1 MNILSIQSWVAY
13 GHVGN
18 AAAIF
23 PMQRLGAE
31 VWAVNTVQFSN
42 HTGYGAWRGMV
53 LPPSHIRDLVVGIEE
68 RGVLPGCD
76 ALLSGYLGD
85 PDVAEAVLDARMRVR
100 QANPAALYCADPVI
114 GDDGTGI
121 YVRPGV
127 AELIRDRIVPAA
139 DILTPNLFELKYLTG
154 LPCDSLDEVKAAV
167 ASLQARGPRRVLVTS
182 LRTHDTPADHL
193 DLLRAPLLPL
203 AVNGAGDAVAA
214 LFLVHCLT
222 TGSAAA
228 ALGAAGSSIFGVLRR
243 TAELGQREIA
253 LIAGQEELV
262 APSMSLVPIPV

>member
-1 MNILSIQSWVAY
+1 
-13 GHVGN
+13 
-18 AAAIF
+18 
-23 PMQRLGAE
+23 
-31 VWAVNTVQFSN
+31 
-42 HTGYGAWRGMV
+42 
-53 LPPSHIRDLVVGIEE
+53 
-68 RGVLPGCD
+68 
-76 ALLSGYLGD
+76 
-85 PDVAEAVLDARMRVR
+85 MRVR

-114 GDDGTGI
+114 GDDNTGI

-127 AELIRDRIVPAA
+127 AELIRERIVPAA

-193 DLLRAPLLPL
+193 DMLAAEDGRFHLLRAPLLPL

-214 LFLVHCLT
+214 LFLVHCLA

-262 APSMSLVPIPV
+262 APSRVLVPIPV

>member
-1 MNILSIQSWVAY
+1 
-13 GHVGN
+13 
-18 AAAIF
+18 
-23 PMQRLGAE
+23 
-31 VWAVNTVQFSN
+31 
-42 HTGYGAWRGMV
+42 
-53 LPPSHIRDLVVGIEE
+53 
-68 RGVLPGCD
+68 
-76 ALLSGYLGD
+76 LLSGYLGD

-114 GDDGTGI
+114 GDDNTGI

-127 AELIRDRIVPAA
+127 AELIRERIVPAA

-193 DLLRAPLLPL
+193 DMLAAEDGRFHLLRAPLLPL

-214 LFLVHCLT
+214 LFLVHCLA

-262 APSMSLVPIPV
+262 APSRVLVPIPV